1 MRPCGRHKGVE
12 SWADCSV
19 VYRLGFITCAGW
31 RTMGALG
38 PLGGVSHGVLICS
51 CVGLVW
57 PLAPVVALGALGLS
71 SEEAPASRD
80 SLWGQP
86 RIYVC
91 SEKVYLLLGKWKRH
105 INLL

>member
-1 MRPCGRHKGVE
+1 MVPGRAPSFLPWPLRNLEENLVGVG
-12 SWADCSV
+12 
-19 VYRLGFITCAGW
+19 L
-31 RTMGALG
+31 
-38 PLGGVSHGVLICS
+38 LGGVSHGLLICS

-86 RIYVC
+86 GIYVC
-91 SEKVYLLLGKWKRH
+91 SEKVYLLLGKWKGH